1 MTVAACF
8 AAHVRGTCF
17 ADLPHEAVERA
28 KVFILDSLGVGI
40 AGASVTHG
48 DALCAIAARWGDR
61 AEARVWGRNTRLSAA
76 AAAFVNAW
84 QMHNQEFDC
93 LHEGA
98 VVHAMA
104 SVLPAAL
111 AIADARGGIS
121 GQELIV
127 AVAVG
132 CDIAATLGLAA
143 RGGMRFFRPATAGG
157 FGAVAAAGRLLGL
170 DQPALQRAFAFQLA
184 QASGTMQPH
193 LEGSPILPMQVAL
206 NARAA
211 LTACELAA
219 LDLLPPRDV
228 FEGPFGYLA
237 LFESSWEIAPLLDEL
252 GHRWRIAEFSHKP
265 YPAGRATHGGIE
277 GVTALRDQA
286 GFAPNE
292 VMEVRISAPPLI
304 VRLVGRPDLPAPE
317 PSYARLCM
325 AYVVAKVLLHGTL
338 DPTHFRGAAL
348 ADPPTHALAAR
359 VRTETDAN
367 PDPNALAPQ
376 SVTVRLAGGR
386 NLQWHCASMLAS
398 PSRPLDRAA
407 HLDKFRRC
415 WQFAAE
421 PLPPDNRQR
430 LIDLVDRLETVADLR
445 ELTRK
450 LAA

>member
-1 MTVAACF
+1 
-8 AAHVRGTCF
+8 
-17 ADLPHEAVERA
+17 
-28 KVFILDSLGVGI
+28 VFILDSFGVGI
-40 AGASVTHG
+40 AGSSVPHA
-48 DALCAIAARWGDR
+48 DALLVIASRWGDQPAAR
-61 AEARVWGRNTRLSAA
+61 AWGHKSRLSTSAA
-76 AAAFVNAW
+76 AFMNAW
-84 QMHNQEFDC
+84 QMHSQEFDC

-111 AIADARGGIS
+111 AAAEARGGVS

-157 FGAVAAAGRLLGL
+157 FGAVAAAGRVMGL
-170 DQPALQRAFAFQLA
+170 DQAALERAFAFQLA

-193 LEGSPILPMQVAL
+193 LEGSPILPMQVGL
-206 NARAA
+206 NVRAA

-219 LDLLPPRDV
+219 LDLVPPREV
-228 FEGPFGYLA
+228 FEGPYGYLE
-237 LFESSWEIAPLLDEL
+237 LFESTWEIVPLLDEL
-252 GHRWRIAEFSHKP
+252 GRRWRITEFSHKP

-277 GVTALRDQA
+277 GVIALRDQVD
-286 GFAPNE
+286 FAPDDIE
-292 VMEVRISAPPLI
+292 EVRISAPPLI

-325 AYVVAKVLLHGTL
+325 AFVVAKVLQHGAL
-338 DPTHFRGAAL
+338 DPMHFRGAAL
-348 ADPPTHALAAR
+348 IDPATHALAAR
-359 VRTETDAN
+359 IRTENDGN

-386 NLQWHCASMLAS
+386 GLTWQCASMLGSA
-398 PSRPLDRAA
+398 SRPLDRTA

-415 WQFAAE
+415 WHFAAE
-421 PLPPDNRQR
+421 PRRQGNVER
-430 LIDLVDRLETVADLR
+430 LIELVDRLEAIADLR
-445 ELTRK
+445 ELTPL
-450 LAA
+450 LAG